1 MVRTLDADRNA
12 ELERRYSVS
21 YGNDRG
27 NRKNMQ
33 TGRSSGAAKN
43 TRGTQTARRR
53 KDTDAAGAVG
63 TSRTTGGRTAASTA
77 RANST
82 GRTTAASTAR
92 TSSTGRTAGGRTA
105 GSTART
111 AGSGRTTAASTARAN
126 NTGRTAGGSTVR
138 TAGTGRTMAASTART
153 SSTGRTTA
161 TSTARAN
168 NTGRTA
174 GGSTVRTAGTGRTTG
189 GSAARTVG
197 TGRTT
202 AASTAR
208 TSSTGRT
215 TTASTVRTTGTA
227 RTAATVRTTETTSA
241 ARHAG
246 TAVTARTARPAG
258 TARTAGTV
266 RSGRNINRNEQ
277 KRRIARE
284 TARGRGVRV
293 DEASR
298 TTTVPER
305 RVRSSAM
312 SFQSVIVMLALIVA
326 MTVILVFYI
335 TLQAEVTGSSQ
346 QIANLEEQ
354 LTELKAENDASY
366 NEITDSISLEEVRKK
381 AIYELGMKYA
391 DRNQVVI
398 YSGTEKDSVHQVSS
412 LNDH

>member
-12 ELERRYSVS
+12 ELQRRYSVS

-92 TSSTGRTAGGRTA
+92 TSSTGRTAGGNA
-105 GSTART
+105 AR
-111 AGSGRTTAASTARAN
+111 
-126 NTGRTAGGSTVR
+126 
-138 TAGTGRTMAASTART
+138 
-153 SSTGRTTA
+153 
-161 TSTARAN
+161 
-168 NTGRTA
+168 
-174 GGSTVRTAGTGRTTG
+174 TG
-189 GSAARTVG
+189 GSAARTAS
-197 TGRTT
+197 TGRTAGGNAART

-215 TTASTVRTTGTA
+215 AAASTVRTTGTA
-227 RTAATVRTTETTSA
+227 RTAATVRTTGTSA
-241 ARHAG
+241 VTRHAG
-246 TAVTARTARPAG
+246 TAGNAETARTARPAG

>member
-1 MVRTLDADRNA
+1 MKSTRWRASCLHVRI
-12 ELERRYSVS
+12 
-21 YGNDRG
+21 
-27 NRKNMQ
+27 
-33 TGRSSGAAKN
+33 
-43 TRGTQTARRR
+43 
-53 KDTDAAGAVG
+53 
-63 TSRTTGGRTAASTA
+63 
-77 RANST
+77 
-82 GRTTAASTAR
+82 
-92 TSSTGRTAGGRTA
+92 
-105 GSTART
+105 
-111 AGSGRTTAASTARAN
+111 
-126 NTGRTAGGSTVR
+126 
-138 TAGTGRTMAASTART
+138 
-153 SSTGRTTA
+153 
-161 TSTARAN
+161 
-168 NTGRTA
+168 
-174 GGSTVRTAGTGRTTG
+174 
-189 GSAARTVG
+189 
-197 TGRTT
+197 
-202 AASTAR
+202 
-208 TSSTGRT
+208 
-215 TTASTVRTTGTA
+215 
-227 RTAATVRTTETTSA
+227 
-241 ARHAG
+241 AG
-246 TAVTARTARPAG
+246 TAGNAETARTARPAG

>member
-63 TSRTTGGRTAASTA
+63 AGRTTGGRTAASTA

-82 GRTTAASTAR
+82 GRTTGGRTAGSTAR
-92 TSSTGRTAGGRTA
+92 TSSTGRTAAASTARANSTGRTA
-105 GSTART
+105 GGSTART
-111 AGSGRTTAASTARAN
+111 AGSGRTTAA
-126 NTGRTAGGSTVR
+126 
-138 TAGTGRTMAASTART
+138 
-153 SSTGRTTA
+153 
-161 TSTARAN
+161 STARAN

-215 TTASTVRTTGTA
+215 TAASAVRTTGTA
-227 RTAATVRTTETTSA
+227 RTAATVRTTGTSA
-241 ARHAG
+241 VTRHAG
-246 TAVTARTARPAG
+246 TAGNAETARTARPAG

>member
-12 ELERRYSVS
+12 ELQRRYSVS

-33 TGRSSGAAKN
+33 TGRVSGTVKN

-53 KDTDAAGAVG
+53 KDTDAAGTAGRTAG
-63 TSRTTGGRTAASTA
+63 TGRTTGGRTAGSTARKSSTGRTAGGRTAASTA

-92 TSSTGRTAGGRTA
+92 T
-105 GSTART
+105 
-111 AGSGRTTAASTARAN
+111 AGSGRTTAA
-126 NTGRTAGGSTVR
+126 
-138 TAGTGRTMAASTART
+138 
-153 SSTGRTTA
+153 
-161 TSTARAN
+161 STARAN

-215 TTASTVRTTGTA
+215 AAASTVRTTGTA
-227 RTAATVRTTETTSA
+227 RTAATVRTTGTSA
-241 ARHAG
+241 VTRHAG
-246 TAVTARTARPAG
+246 TAGNAETARTARPAG

>member
-92 TSSTGRTAGGRTA
+92 TA
-105 GSTART
+105 GS
-111 AGSGRTTAASTARAN
+111 
-126 NTGRTAGGSTVR
+126 
-138 TAGTGRTMAASTART
+138 
-153 SSTGRTTA
+153 
-161 TSTARAN
+161 
-168 NTGRTA
+168 
-174 GGSTVRTAGTGRTTG
+174 
-189 GSAARTVG
+189 
-197 TGRTT
+197 GRTT

-215 TTASTVRTTGTA
+215 AAVSTVRTTGTA
-227 RTAATVRTTETTSA
+227 RTAATVRTTGTSA
-241 ARHAG
+241 VTRHAG
-246 TAVTARTARPAG
+246 TAGNVETARTARPAG

>member
-92 TSSTGRTAGGRTA
+92 T
-105 GSTART
+105 
-111 AGSGRTTAASTARAN
+111 AGSGRTTAA
-126 NTGRTAGGSTVR
+126 
-138 TAGTGRTMAASTART
+138 
-153 SSTGRTTA
+153 
-161 TSTARAN
+161 STARAN

-215 TTASTVRTTGTA
+215 TAASAVRTTGPA

>member
-92 TSSTGRTAGGRTA
+92 TSSTGRT
-105 GSTART
+105 
-111 AGSGRTTAASTARAN
+111 
-126 NTGRTAGGSTVR
+126 
-138 TAGTGRTMAASTART
+138 
-153 SSTGRTTA
+153 TA

-215 TTASTVRTTGTA
+215 AAASTVRTTGTA
-227 RTAATVRTTETTSA
+227 RTAATVRTTGTSA
-241 ARHAG
+241 VTRHAG
-246 TAVTARTARPAG
+246 TAGNAETARTARPAG

>member
-53 KDTDAAGAVG
+53 KDTDAAGTAV
-63 TSRTTGGRTAASTA
+63 
-77 RANST
+77 T
-82 GRTTAASTAR
+82 GRTTAGRTAGSTAR
-92 TSSTGRTAGGRTA
+92 TSSTGRTTAGRT
-105 GSTART
+105 
-111 AGSGRTTAASTARAN
+111 
-126 NTGRTAGGSTVR
+126 
-138 TAGTGRTMAASTART
+138 AASTART

-161 TSTARAN
+161 
-168 NTGRTA
+168 GR
-174 GGSTVRTAGTGRTTG
+174 TG

-215 TTASTVRTTGTA
+215 TAASTVRTTGTA

>member
-53 KDTDAAGAVG
+53 KDTDAAGTAGRTAG
-63 TSRTTGGRTAASTA
+63 TGRTTGGRTA
-77 RANST
+77 
-82 GRTTAASTAR
+82 GSTAR
-92 TSSTGRTAGGRTA
+92 TSSTGRTAA
-105 GSTART
+105 
-111 AGSGRTTAASTARAN
+111 
-126 NTGRTAGGSTVR
+126 
-138 TAGTGRTMAASTART
+138 
-153 SSTGRTTA
+153 
-161 TSTARAN
+161 
-168 NTGRTA
+168 
-174 GGSTVRTAGTGRTTG
+174 
-189 GSAARTVG
+189 
-197 TGRTT
+197 
-202 AASTAR
+202 
-208 TSSTGRT
+208 
-215 TTASTVRTTGTA
+215 ASTVRTTGTA
-227 RTAATVRTTETTSA
+227 RTAATVRTTGTSA
-241 ARHAG
+241 VTRHAG
-246 TAVTARTARPAG
+246 TAGNAETARTARPAG

>member
-53 KDTDAAGAVG
+53 KDTDAAGTAGRTAG
-63 TSRTTGGRTAASTA
+63 TGRTTGGRTA
-77 RANST
+77 
-82 GRTTAASTAR
+82 G
-92 TSSTGRTAGGRTA
+92 
-105 GSTART
+105 
-111 AGSGRTTAASTARAN
+111 
-126 NTGRTAGGSTVR
+126 
-138 TAGTGRTMAASTART
+138 START
-153 SSTGRTTA
+153 SSTGRTT
-161 TSTARAN
+161 
-168 NTGRTA
+168 
-174 GGSTVRTAGTGRTTG
+174 GG
-189 GSAARTVG
+189 
-197 TGRTT
+197 
-202 AASTAR
+202 
-208 TSSTGRT
+208 
-215 TTASTVRTTGTA
+215 STVRTTGTA
-227 RTAATVRTTETTSA
+227 RTAATVRTTGTSA
-241 ARHAG
+241 VTRHAG

>member
-53 KDTDAAGAVG
+53 KDTDAAGTAGRTAG
-63 TSRTTGGRTAASTA
+63 TGRTTGGRTAGSTARTSSTGRTTGGRTAASTA

-92 TSSTGRTAGGRTA
+92 TSSTGRTAGGNAARTG

-111 AGSGRTTAASTARAN
+111 A
-126 NTGRTAGGSTVR
+126 
-138 TAGTGRTMAASTART
+138 
-153 SSTGRTTA
+153 
-161 TSTARAN
+161 
-168 NTGRTA
+168 
-174 GGSTVRTAGTGRTTG
+174 
-189 GSAARTVG
+189 G

-215 TTASTVRTTGTA
+215 TAASTVRTTGTA
-227 RTAATVRTTETTSA
+227 RTAATVRTTGTSA
-241 ARHAG
+241 VTRHAG
-246 TAVTARTARPAG
+246 TAGNAETARTARPAG

>member
-53 KDTDAAGAVG
+53 KDTDAAGTAV
-63 TSRTTGGRTAASTA
+63 
-77 RANST
+77 T
-82 GRTTAASTAR
+82 GRTTA
-92 TSSTGRTAGGRTA
+92 GRTA
-105 GSTART
+105 GST
-111 AGSGRTTAASTARAN
+111 
-126 NTGRTAGGSTVR
+126 
-138 TAGTGRTMAASTART
+138 
-153 SSTGRTTA
+153 
-161 TSTARAN
+161 
-168 NTGRTA
+168 
-174 GGSTVRTAGTGRTTG
+174 
-189 GSAARTVG
+189 ARTVG

-215 TTASTVRTTGTA
+215 TAASTVRTTGTA

>member
-53 KDTDAAGAVG
+53 KDTDAAGTAGRTAVTG
-63 TSRTTGGRTAASTA
+63 RTTGGRTAASTARTSSTGRTTAGRTGGSAARTAGTGRTTAASTA

-92 TSSTGRTAGGRTA
+92 TA
-105 GSTART
+105 
-111 AGSGRTTAASTARAN
+111 
-126 NTGRTAGGSTVR
+126 
-138 TAGTGRTMAASTART
+138 
-153 SSTGRTTA
+153 
-161 TSTARAN
+161 
-168 NTGRTA
+168 
-174 GGSTVRTAGTGRTTG
+174 
-189 GSAARTVG
+189 G

-215 TTASTVRTTGTA
+215 TAASTVRTTGTA

>member
-92 TSSTGRTAGGRTA
+92 TSSTGRT
-105 GSTART
+105 
-111 AGSGRTTAASTARAN
+111 TAASA
-126 NTGRTAGGSTVR
+126 
-138 TAGTGRTMAASTART
+138 
-153 SSTGRTTA
+153 
-161 TSTARAN
+161 
-168 NTGRTA
+168 
-174 GGSTVRTAGTGRTTG
+174 
-189 GSAARTVG
+189 
-197 TGRTT
+197 
-202 AASTAR
+202 
-208 TSSTGRT
+208 
-215 TTASTVRTTGTA
+215 VRTTGTA
-227 RTAATVRTTETTSA
+227 RTAATVRTTGTSA
-241 ARHAG
+241 VTRHAG
-246 TAVTARTARPAG
+246 TAGNAETARTARPAG

>member
-33 TGRSSGAAKN
+33 TGRVSGTVKN

-63 TSRTTGGRTAASTA
+63 
-77 RANST
+77 
-82 GRTTAASTAR
+82 
-92 TSSTGRTAGGRTA
+92 
-105 GSTART
+105 
-111 AGSGRTTAASTARAN
+111 
-126 NTGRTAGGSTVR
+126 
-138 TAGTGRTMAASTART
+138 
-153 SSTGRTTA
+153 
-161 TSTARAN
+161 
-168 NTGRTA
+168 
-174 GGSTVRTAGTGRTTG
+174 RTAGTGRTTG

-215 TTASTVRTTGTA
+215 TAASAVRTTGTA
-227 RTAATVRTTETTSA
+227 RTAATVRTTGTSA
-241 ARHAG
+241 VTRHAG
-246 TAVTARTARPAG
+246 TAGNAETARTARPAG

>member
-33 TGRSSGAAKN
+33 TGRVSGAAKN

-53 KDTDAAGAVG
+53 KDTDAVG
-63 TSRTTGGRTAASTA
+63 TAVTGRTTAGRTAASTA

-82 GRTTAASTAR
+82 GRTT
-92 TSSTGRTAGGRTA
+92 
-105 GSTART
+105 
-111 AGSGRTTAASTARAN
+111 
-126 NTGRTAGGSTVR
+126 
-138 TAGTGRTMAASTART
+138 AASTART

-202 AASTAR
+202 GGSAAR
-208 TSSTGRT
+208 TTGTGRT
-215 TTASTVRTTGTA
+215 TAASTVRTTGTA
-227 RTAATVRTTETTSA
+227 RTAATVRTTGTSA
-241 ARHAG
+241 VTRHAG
-246 TAVTARTARPAG
+246 NAETARTARPAG

>member
-33 TGRSSGAAKN
+33 TGRVSGTAKN

-53 KDTDAAGAVG
+53 KDTDAVG
-63 TSRTTGGRTAASTA
+63 TAVTGRTTGGRTA
-77 RANST
+77 
-82 GRTTAASTAR
+82 G
-92 TSSTGRTAGGRTA
+92 
-105 GSTART
+105 
-111 AGSGRTTAASTARAN
+111 
-126 NTGRTAGGSTVR
+126 
-138 TAGTGRTMAASTART
+138 START
-153 SSTGRTTA
+153 SSTGRTT
-161 TSTARAN
+161 
-168 NTGRTA
+168 

-215 TTASTVRTTGTA
+215 AAVSTVRTTGTA

-241 ARHAG
+241 ARHTGTAG
-246 TAVTARTARPAG
+246 TVETARPAG
-258 TARTAGTV
+258 TARAAGTPRTAGTV

>member
-12 ELERRYSVS
+12 ELQRRYSVS

-92 TSSTGRTAGGRTA
+92 TSSTGRT
-105 GSTART
+105 
-111 AGSGRTTAASTARAN
+111 TAASA
-126 NTGRTAGGSTVR
+126 
-138 TAGTGRTMAASTART
+138 
-153 SSTGRTTA
+153 
-161 TSTARAN
+161 
-168 NTGRTA
+168 
-174 GGSTVRTAGTGRTTG
+174 
-189 GSAARTVG
+189 
-197 TGRTT
+197 
-202 AASTAR
+202 
-208 TSSTGRT
+208 
-215 TTASTVRTTGTA
+215 VRTTGTA

>member
-53 KDTDAAGAVG
+53 KDTDAVG
-63 TSRTTGGRTAASTA
+63 TAVTGRTTAGRTAGSTARTSSTGRTTGGRTAASTA

-82 GRTTAASTAR
+82 GRTTAASA
-92 TSSTGRTAGGRTA
+92 
-105 GSTART
+105 ART
-111 AGSGRTTAASTARAN
+111 AGSGRTAAI
-126 NTGRTAGGSTVR
+126 
-138 TAGTGRTMAASTART
+138 
-153 SSTGRTTA
+153 
-161 TSTARAN
+161 
-168 NTGRTA
+168 
-174 GGSTVRTAGTGRTTG
+174 
-189 GSAARTVG
+189 
-197 TGRTT
+197 
-202 AASTAR
+202 
-208 TSSTGRT
+208 
-215 TTASTVRTTGTA
+215 STVRTTGTA
-227 RTAATVRTTETTSA
+227 RTAATVRTTGTSA
-241 ARHAG
+241 VTRHAG
-246 TAVTARTARPAG
+246 TAGNAETARTARPAG

>member
-21 YGNDRG
+21 HGNDRG

-63 TSRTTGGRTAASTA
+63 AGRTTGGRTAASTA
-77 RANST
+77 RAN
-82 GRTTAASTAR
+82 R
-92 TSSTGRTAGGRTA
+92 
-105 GSTART
+105 
-111 AGSGRTTAASTARAN
+111 
-126 NTGRTAGGSTVR
+126 
-138 TAGTGRTMAASTART
+138 
-153 SSTGRTTA
+153 
-161 TSTARAN
+161 
-168 NTGRTA
+168 
-174 GGSTVRTAGTGRTTG
+174 
-189 GSAARTVG
+189 

-215 TTASTVRTTGTA
+215 TAASTVRTTGTA
-227 RTAATVRTTETTSA
+227 RTAATVRTTGTSA
-241 ARHAG
+241 VTRHAG
-246 TAVTARTARPAG
+246 NAETARTARPAG

>member
-12 ELERRYSVS
+12 ELQRRYSVS

-33 TGRSSGAAKN
+33 TGRVSGTVKN

-53 KDTDAAGAVG
+53 KDTDAAGTAGRTAG
-63 TSRTTGGRTAASTA
+63 TGRTTGGRTAGSTARKSSTGRTAGGRTAASTA

-82 GRTTAASTAR
+82 GRTT
-92 TSSTGRTAGGRTA
+92 
-105 GSTART
+105 
-111 AGSGRTTAASTARAN
+111 
-126 NTGRTAGGSTVR
+126 
-138 TAGTGRTMAASTART
+138 AASTART

-215 TTASTVRTTGTA
+215 TAASAVRTTGTA
-227 RTAATVRTTETTSA
+227 RTAATVRTTGTSA
-241 ARHAG
+241 VTRHAG
-246 TAVTARTARPAG
+246 TAGNAETARTARPAG

>member
-63 TSRTTGGRTAASTA
+63 AGRTTGGRTAASTA

-92 TSSTGRTAGGRTA
+92 TSSTGRTT
-105 GSTART
+105 
-111 AGSGRTTAASTARAN
+111 
-126 NTGRTAGGSTVR
+126 
-138 TAGTGRTMAASTART
+138 
-153 SSTGRTTA
+153 
-161 TSTARAN
+161 
-168 NTGRTA
+168 

-189 GSAARTVG
+189 GSATRTTGSTVRTAG
-197 TGRTT
+197 SGRT
-202 AASTAR
+202 AAV
-208 TSSTGRT
+208 
-215 TTASTVRTTGTA
+215 STVRTTGTA
-227 RTAATVRTTETTSA
+227 RTAATVRTTGTSAA

-246 TAVTARTARPAG
+246 TAGNAETARTARPAG

>member
-53 KDTDAAGAVG
+53 KDTDAAGTA
-63 TSRTTGGRTAASTA
+63 GRTAG
-77 RANST
+77 T
-82 GRTTAASTAR
+82 GRTT
-92 TSSTGRTAGGRTA
+92 GGRTA

-111 AGSGRTTAASTARAN
+111 
-126 NTGRTAGGSTVR
+126 
-138 TAGTGRTMAASTART
+138 
-153 SSTGRTTA
+153 SS
-161 TSTARAN
+161 
-168 NTGRTA
+168 
-174 GGSTVRTAGTGRTTG
+174 TGRTTG

-215 TTASTVRTTGTA
+215 TAASAVRTTGTA
-227 RTAATVRTTETTSA
+227 RTAATVRTTGTSA
-241 ARHAG
+241 VTRHAG
-246 TAVTARTARPAG
+246 TAGNAETARTARPAG

>member
-12 ELERRYSVS
+12 ELQRRYSVS

-53 KDTDAAGAVG
+53 KDTDAVG
-63 TSRTTGGRTAASTA
+63 TAVTGRTTAGRTAASTA

-82 GRTTAASTAR
+82 GRTTAA
-92 TSSTGRTAGGRTA
+92 
-105 GSTART
+105 
-111 AGSGRTTAASTARAN
+111 
-126 NTGRTAGGSTVR
+126 
-138 TAGTGRTMAASTART
+138 
-153 SSTGRTTA
+153 
-161 TSTARAN
+161 STARAN

-215 TTASTVRTTGTA
+215 TAASAVRTTGTA
-227 RTAATVRTTETTSA
+227 RTAATVRTTGTSA
-241 ARHAG
+241 VTRHAG
-246 TAVTARTARPAG
+246 TAGNAETARTARPAG

>member
-63 TSRTTGGRTAASTA
+63 AGRTTGGRTAASTA

-82 GRTTAASTAR
+82 GRTTGGRTAGSTAR
-92 TSSTGRTAGGRTA
+92 TSSTGRTAAASTARANSTGRTA
-105 GSTART
+105 GGSTART
-111 AGSGRTTAASTARAN
+111 AGSGRTTAA
-126 NTGRTAGGSTVR
+126 
-138 TAGTGRTMAASTART
+138 
-153 SSTGRTTA
+153 
-161 TSTARAN
+161 STARAN

-215 TTASTVRTTGTA
+215 TAVSTVRTTGTA

>member
-63 TSRTTGGRTAASTA
+63 AGRTTGGRTAASTA

-92 TSSTGRTAGGRTA
+92 TSSTGRTT
-105 GSTART
+105 
-111 AGSGRTTAASTARAN
+111 
-126 NTGRTAGGSTVR
+126 
-138 TAGTGRTMAASTART
+138 
-153 SSTGRTTA
+153 
-161 TSTARAN
+161 
-168 NTGRTA
+168 

-189 GSAARTVG
+189 GSATRTTGSTVRTAG
-197 TGRTT
+197 SGRT
-202 AASTAR
+202 AAV
-208 TSSTGRT
+208 
-215 TTASTVRTTGTA
+215 STVRTTGTA
-227 RTAATVRTTETTSA
+227 RTAATVRTTGTSA
-241 ARHAG
+241 VTRHAG
-246 TAVTARTARPAG
+246 NAETARTARPAG

>member
-53 KDTDAAGAVG
+53 KDTDAAGTAV
-63 TSRTTGGRTAASTA
+63 
-77 RANST
+77 T
-82 GRTTAASTAR
+82 GRTTA
-92 TSSTGRTAGGRTA
+92 GRTAG
-105 GSTART
+105 
-111 AGSGRTTAASTARAN
+111 
-126 NTGRTAGGSTVR
+126 
-138 TAGTGRTMAASTART
+138 START

-161 TSTARAN
+161 
-168 NTGRTA
+168 GRTA
-174 GGSTVRTAGTGRTTG
+174 A
-189 GSAARTVG
+189 SAARTVG

-215 TTASTVRTTGTA
+215 TAASTVKTTGTA

>member
-33 TGRSSGAAKN
+33 TGRSSGVAKN

-82 GRTTAASTAR
+82 GRTTAAR
-92 TSSTGRTAGGRTA
+92 
-105 GSTART
+105 
-111 AGSGRTTAASTARAN
+111 
-126 NTGRTAGGSTVR
+126 
-138 TAGTGRTMAASTART
+138 
-153 SSTGRTTA
+153 
-161 TSTARAN
+161 TARAN

>member
-12 ELERRYSVS
+12 ELQRRYSVS

-92 TSSTGRTAGGRTA
+92 TSSTGRT
-105 GSTART
+105 
-111 AGSGRTTAASTARAN
+111 
-126 NTGRTAGGSTVR
+126 
-138 TAGTGRTMAASTART
+138 
-153 SSTGRTTA
+153 TA

-174 GGSTVRTAGTGRTTG
+174 GGSTVRTAG
-189 GSAARTVG
+189 S
-197 TGRTT
+197 GRTT

-215 TTASTVRTTGTA
+215 AAASTVRTTGTA

>member
-33 TGRSSGAAKN
+33 TGRVSGTVKN

-53 KDTDAAGAVG
+53 KDTDAAGTA
-63 TSRTTGGRTAASTA
+63 GRTAG
-77 RANST
+77 T
-82 GRTTAASTAR
+82 GRTT
-92 TSSTGRTAGGRTA
+92 GGRTA

-111 AGSGRTTAASTARAN
+111 
-126 NTGRTAGGSTVR
+126 
-138 TAGTGRTMAASTART
+138 
-153 SSTGRTTA
+153 SS
-161 TSTARAN
+161 
-168 NTGRTA
+168 
-174 GGSTVRTAGTGRTTG
+174 TGRTTG

-202 AASTAR
+202 GGRTAASTAR

-215 TTASTVRTTGTA
+215 AAASTVRTTGTA

>member
-53 KDTDAAGAVG
+53 KDTDAAGTAGRTAVTG
-63 TSRTTGGRTAASTA
+63 RTTGGRT
-77 RANST
+77 
-82 GRTTAASTAR
+82 
-92 TSSTGRTAGGRTA
+92 
-105 GSTART
+105 
-111 AGSGRTTAASTARAN
+111 
-126 NTGRTAGGSTVR
+126 
-138 TAGTGRTMAASTART
+138 AASTART

-161 TSTARAN
+161 
-168 NTGRTA
+168 GR
-174 GGSTVRTAGTGRTTG
+174 TG
-189 GSAARTVG
+189 GSAARTAG

-215 TTASTVRTTGTA
+215 TAASTVRTTGTA

>member
-92 TSSTGRTAGGRTA
+92 TSSTGRTAGGNAARTGGSAARTA
-105 GSTART
+105 STGRTAGGNAARTGGSTART
-111 AGSGRTTAASTARAN
+111 AGTGRTTAASTARAN
-126 NTGRTAGGSTVR
+126 STGRTTGGRTAG
-138 TAGTGRTMAASTART
+138 START
-153 SSTGRTTA
+153 SS
-161 TSTARAN
+161 
-168 NTGRTA
+168 
-174 GGSTVRTAGTGRTTG
+174 TGRTTG

-202 AASTAR
+202 GGRTAASTAR

-215 TTASTVRTTGTA
+215 AAASTVRTTGTA
-227 RTAATVRTTETTSA
+227 RTEATVRTTGTSA
-241 ARHAG
+241 VTRHAG
-246 TAVTARTARPAG
+246 TAGNAETARTARPAG

>member
-53 KDTDAAGAVG
+53 KDTDAAGTAV
-63 TSRTTGGRTAASTA
+63 
-77 RANST
+77 T
-82 GRTTAASTAR
+82 GRTTA
-92 TSSTGRTAGGRTA
+92 GRTA

-111 AGSGRTTAASTARAN
+111 SSTSRTTA
-126 NTGRTAGGSTVR
+126 GR
-138 TAGTGRTMAASTART
+138 
-153 SSTGRTTA
+153 
-161 TSTARAN
+161 
-168 NTGRTA
+168 
-174 GGSTVRTAGTGRTTG
+174 TG

-215 TTASTVRTTGTA
+215 TAASSVRTTGTA